1 MSARGRSMRAWLL
14 VLPGAAFLAVF
25 FVVPI
30 VLVAMTSFAGKTGG
44 VALDQ
49 YRRFLFDGFYRS
61 FLIETVIISGIATI
75 ACAVLSYPVAY
86 QLARARP
93 RTKGLLLMLLI
104 APLMVGDVV
113 RGYGWLIAIGD
124 FGVVNQLLMR
134 FGIVAKPVRLIF
146 TPTGVVLGL
155 VEVLLPFMVLPLVA
169 SIGAIAPDLEEAA
182 RSLGA
187 RHARVFRKIVLPLSL
202 PGLAAGVVIV
212 FALSMGSF
220 AIPLFLGG
228 VNVRML
234 GPLIFQQATLTIDWP
249 FAAAVSSVLFAT
261 SLGILVVYTWATSRL
276 RAGTSS

>member
-1 MSARGRSMRAWLL
+1 VIRAWLL
-14 VLPGAAFLAVF
+14 LSPAVVFLGVF
-25 FVVPI
+25 FAVPI
-30 VLVAMTSFAGKTGG
+30 MLVATTSFIAGSGG
-44 VALDQ
+44 LAFGQ
-49 YRRFLFDGFYRS
+49 YRRFLLDGFYRG
-61 FLIETVIISGIATI
+61 FLTETVLVSVMTTA
-75 ACAVLSYPVAY
+75 ACVVLSFPLAY

-93 RTKGLLLMLLI
+93 GTKGVLLTLLI

-124 FGVVNQLLMR
+124 FGVVNQMLMGL
-134 FGIVAKPVRLIF
+134 GIVQKPVRLIF

-155 VEVLLPFMVLPLVA
+155 VEVLLPFMVLPLA
-169 SIGAIAPDLEEAA
+169 AAIGSIPPELEEAA

-187 RHARVFRKIVLPLSL
+187 RHARVFRKVVFPLSL

-228 VNVRML
+228 VKVNMV
-234 GPLIFQQATLTIDWP
+234 GPLIFQQATLTVDWP

-261 SLGILVVYTWATSRL
+261 SLLLLMIYAWVGSALRVEAGSR
-276 RAGTSS
+276 